1 MQMNAEQVSH
11 KERLEENYR
20 SRIEAFLSPVVGVG
34 NVRSEVDVQ
43 IDFTEIE
50 STFEE
55 YDGNDKGPLVRS
67 EVRGVEQS
75 GNSSAPT
82 GVPGLSGNQQFDAAD
97 SASGNLSSQSTRNYE
112 MDRAVRHVRRQG
124 GTLER
129 ISVAVVLNPPVTATT
144 DDGENTAPQAGYSEA
159 EILRFTDL
167 VKGVVGFDEARG
179 DVVTIVSARFEE
191 TQVLEEIS
199 EPWYDNGLITGAIKN
214 LGLAI
219 MFIVVILFVI
229 RPVITTYT
237 AGSAAGGASA
247 GEANIAALQFNKDG
261 AGEASPAAPSMQLSA
276 GSQGI
281 TEEMLDTANT
291 YDNKVALVR
300 MLVSED
306 SGRVANVLKK
316 MIKNS

>member
-1 MQMNAEQVSH
+1 
-11 KERLEENYR
+11 
-20 SRIEAFLSPVVGVG
+20 
-34 NVRSEVDVQ
+34 
-43 IDFTEIE
+43 
-50 STFEE
+50 
-55 YDGNDKGPLVRS
+55 
-67 EVRGVEQS
+67 
-75 GNSSAPT
+75 
-82 GVPGLSGNQQFDAAD
+82 
-97 SASGNLSSQSTRNYE
+97 
-112 MDRAVRHVRRQG
+112 
-124 GTLER
+124 
-129 ISVAVVLNPPVTATT
+129 
-144 DDGENTAPQAGYSEA
+144 
-159 EILRFTDL
+159 
-167 VKGVVGFDEARG
+167 
-179 DVVTIVSARFEE
+179 
-191 TQVLEEIS
+191 
-199 EPWYDNGLITGAIKN
+199 
-214 LGLAI
+214 

-261 AGEASPAAPSMQLSA
+261 AGEASPAAPSIQLSA

>member
-1 MQMNAEQVSH
+1 
-11 KERLEENYR
+11 
-20 SRIEAFLSPVVGVG
+20 
-34 NVRSEVDVQ
+34 
-43 IDFTEIE
+43 
-50 STFEE
+50 
-55 YDGNDKGPLVRS
+55 
-67 EVRGVEQS
+67 
-75 GNSSAPT
+75 
-82 GVPGLSGNQQFDAAD
+82 
-97 SASGNLSSQSTRNYE
+97 
-112 MDRAVRHVRRQG
+112 
-124 GTLER
+124 
-129 ISVAVVLNPPVTATT
+129 
-144 DDGENTAPQAGYSEA
+144 
-159 EILRFTDL
+159 
-167 VKGVVGFDEARG
+167 
-179 DVVTIVSARFEE
+179 VSARFEE